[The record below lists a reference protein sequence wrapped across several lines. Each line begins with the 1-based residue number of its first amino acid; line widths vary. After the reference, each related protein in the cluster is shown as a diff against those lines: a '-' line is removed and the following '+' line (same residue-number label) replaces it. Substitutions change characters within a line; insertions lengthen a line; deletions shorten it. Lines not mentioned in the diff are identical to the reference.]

1 MAVWCT
7 LVYINT
13 DIAHAPM
20 LTWRGPRKIQTSN
33 TCNASSFAGS
43 ILELHEPLVKH
54 LIWLREWSNVVSMCS
69 WYRKKEL
76 HLVWPCQLT
85 IETPFCIKAASYSLH
100 LQPHKAQC
108 ELRIWRSYFQL
119 SPYQM
124 ADASKSASTRCTQ
137 WIHSE
142 YETALT

>member
-43 ILELHEPLVKH
+43 IPELHEPLVKH

-85 IETPFCIKAASYSLH
+85 IGTPFCIKAASYSLH
-100 LQPHKAQC
+100 LHTHKAQC
-108 ELRIWRSYFQL
+108 ELSIWRSKCQL
-119 SPYQM
+119 SPLTKWQM
-124 ADASKSASTRCTQ
+124 PQNQPLHCVR
-137 WIHSE
+137 SE
-142 YETALT
+142 YIASMKQP